1 MVPFILIGCNK
12 KKEEPITD
20 KEESTI
26 IKNATSTDEYL
37 NKKDY
42 KSIAYAYIYH
52 IKEGLQSYESETN
65 GTVKAKIAFI
75 NYDIKYNSVTYKN
88 GKTFYSKDYSTS
100 TLMNVKNEFYMVDKD
115 KILVSRD
122 YKNYKVFTTEDY
134 HKISYTPD
142 QYTIMGYVFND
153 QSIIKTEVLSDK
165 GDTVS
170 IRYTLDNELATNIVK
185 VDLKNSG
192 SLSSYP
198 VFHNIEITLSMKRD
212 FTPISYAINA
222 EYDASKPVIGSART
236 TQQGE
241 CIFSKVNERIT
252 VPNEAFLMEQI
263 GAQPSEII
271 IDEGEQTVK
280 DELMAAVK
288 KLDFEHGV
296 NVNGNLTLD
305 LMNTPLVLNIDSNLI
320 FDINR
325 LSGDKIY
332 EILSFYAKLEADE
345 NFGTLVSLI
354 KTFAGD
360 KLGEYAAI
368 LDGFKSLE
376 AVYDGDG
383 AIYLMPV
390 NKEDIRT
397 TVLKIKLVDILD
409 LVLKQVNVYNLVN
422 GANNDLVS
430 FKKIEGKDANNYEVE
445 ITLNPD
451 TVTSIKEGIDKFFAN
466 PDYALIKTLLGYK
479 DFDSIKAKVGVV
491 NGVVHT
497 LDASF
502 NYIQSGDPDVVKTF
516 VALHLEANNQTYDFA
531 KAINDAKALYDLYTS
546 TLELKARMSELSKNV
561 YVSKTYLANI
571 DKAIDEYNQL
581 NDQQKDFVGRN
592 LLTALE
598 NAKKEVSNIITFL
611 NALAKYDLNN
621 LNNQT
626 ILELLKL
633 YSANS
638 LNTTLLQQEM
648 TESDYQKIINLGDYV
663 DYSIF
668 DNAVSKIVGSDE
680 TTWNLNEQEIRGIKL
695 ICDIAA
701 YSSAAKTHMWLE
713 LLKSGNTID
722 IDVFITTIN
731 NLYNGLTNN

>member
-1 MVPFILIGCNK
+1 MVPFILVGCNQ

-26 IKNATSTDEYL
+26 IKNATSADEYL

-42 KSIAYAYIYH
+42 KSIAYAYIYR

-75 NYDIKYNSVTYKN
+75 NYDIKYNSITYKN

-122 YKNYKVFTTEDY
+122 YKNYKVFTAEDY

-185 VDLKNSG
+185 VDLKNGG

-222 EYDASKPVIGSART
+222 EYDASKPIIGSART

-263 GAQPSEII
+263 GAQPSEIV

-280 DELMAAVK
+280 DELMTAVK

-409 LVLKQVNVYNLVN
+409 IVLKQVNVYNLVN

-451 TVTSIKEGIDKFFAN
+451 TVASIKEKIDTFFAN

-491 NGVVHT
+491 DGVVHT

-516 VALHLEANNQTYDFA
+516 IALHLEANSQTYDF
-531 KAINDAKALYDLYTS
+531 
-546 TLELKARMSELSKNV
+546 V
-561 YVSKTYLANI
+561 
-571 DKAIDEYNQL
+571 KAIDEYNQL

-598 NAKKEVSNIITFL
+598 NAKKDVSNIITFL

-638 LNTTLLQQEM
+638 LNTTLLQKEM
-648 TESDYQKIINLGDYV
+648 AESDYQKIINLGDYV

-680 TTWNLNEQEIRGIKL
+680 TSWNLNEQEIRGIKL
-695 ICDIAA
+695 ICDIAN
-701 YSSAAKTHMWLE
+701 YSSGAKTHMWVE

-722 IDVFITTIN
+722 IDVFIAKIN
-731 NLYNGLTNN
+731 NLYNGLANN

>member
-1 MVPFILIGCNK
+1 MVPFTLIGCNQ

-26 IKNATSTDEYL
+26 IKNAASADEYL

-42 KSIAYAYIYH
+42 KSIAYAYIYR

-65 GTVKAKIAFI
+65 GTVKAKVAFI

-185 VDLKNSG
+185 VDLKNGG

-222 EYDASKPVIGSART
+222 VYDASKPIIGTART

-241 CIFSKVNERIT
+241 CVFSKVNERIT

-263 GAQPSEII
+263 GAQPSEIV

-280 DELMAAVK
+280 DELMTAVK

-305 LMNTPLVLNIDSNLI
+305 LMNTPLVLNIDSNLV

-360 KLGEYAAI
+360 KLGEYADI

-409 LVLKQVNVYNLVN
+409 IVLKQVNVYNLVN

-451 TVTSIKEGIDKFFAN
+451 TVASII
-466 PDYALIKTLLGYK
+466 
-479 DFDSIKAKVGVV
+479 
-491 NGVVHT
+491 
-497 LDASF
+497 
-502 NYIQSGDPDVVKTF
+502 
-516 VALHLEANNQTYDFA
+516 
-531 KAINDAKALYDLYTS
+531 
-546 TLELKARMSELSKNV
+546 LSKKRLIH
-561 YVSKTYLANI
+561 SLPI
-571 DKAIDEYNQL
+571 Q
-581 NDQQKDFVGRN
+581 
-592 LLTALE
+592 
-598 NAKKEVSNIITFL
+598 ITL
-611 NALAKYDLNN
+611 
-621 LNNQT
+621 
-626 ILELLKL
+626 
-633 YSANS
+633 
-638 LNTTLLQQEM
+638 
-648 TESDYQKIINLGDYV
+648 
-663 DYSIF
+663 
-668 DNAVSKIVGSDE
+668 
-680 TTWNLNEQEIRGIKL
+680 
-695 ICDIAA
+695 
-701 YSSAAKTHMWLE
+701 
-713 LLKSGNTID
+713 
-722 IDVFITTIN
+722 
-731 NLYNGLTNN
+731 

>member
-1 MVPFILIGCNK
+1 M
-12 KKEEPITD
+12 
-20 KEESTI
+20 
-26 IKNATSTDEYL
+26 
-37 NKKDY
+37 
-42 KSIAYAYIYH
+42 
-52 IKEGLQSYESETN
+52 
-65 GTVKAKIAFI
+65 
-75 NYDIKYNSVTYKN
+75 
-88 GKTFYSKDYSTS
+88 
-100 TLMNVKNEFYMVDKD
+100 
-115 KILVSRD
+115 
-122 YKNYKVFTTEDY
+122 
-134 HKISYTPD
+134 
-142 QYTIMGYVFND
+142 
-153 QSIIKTEVLSDK
+153 
-165 GDTVS
+165 
-170 IRYTLDNELATNIVK
+170 K
-185 VDLKNSG
+185 VDLKNGG

-222 EYDASKPVIGSART
+222 VYDASKPIIGTART

-263 GAQPSEII
+263 GAQPSEIV

-280 DELMAAVK
+280 DELMTAVK

-305 LMNTPLVLNIDSNLI
+305 LMNTPLVLNIDSNLV

-332 EILSFYAKLEADE
+332 EILSLYAKLEADE

-360 KLGEYAAI
+360 KLGEYATI

-376 AVYDGDG
+376 AVYDADG

-451 TVTSIKEGIDKFFAN
+451 TVASIKEKIDTFFAN

-479 DFDSIKAKVGVV
+479 DFDSIKAKVSVV

-497 LDASF
+497 LDTSF

-516 VALHLEANNQTYDFA
+516 IALHLEANSQTYDFA
-531 KAINDAKALYDLYTS
+531 KAIDDAKALYDLYTS
-546 TLELKARMSELSKNV
+546 TLDLKERMSELSKNV
-561 YVSKTYLANI
+561 YVSKTYLDNVS
-571 DKAIDEYNQL
+571 KAIDEYNQL

-598 NAKKEVSNIITFL
+598 NAKKDVSNIITFL

-626 ILELLKL
+626 ILVLLKL

-638 LNTTLLQQEM
+638 LNTTLLQKEM

-680 TTWNLNEQEIRGIKL
+680 TTWDLNEQEIRGIKL
-695 ICDIAA
+695 ICDIAN
-701 YSSAAKTHMWLE
+701 YSSGAKTHMWVE

-722 IDVFITTIN
+722 IDVFITKIN
-731 NLYNGLTNN
+731 NLYNGLANN

>member
-1 MVPFILIGCNK
+1 
-12 KKEEPITD
+12 
-20 KEESTI
+20 
-26 IKNATSTDEYL
+26 
-37 NKKDY
+37 
-42 KSIAYAYIYH
+42 
-52 IKEGLQSYESETN
+52 
-65 GTVKAKIAFI
+65 
-75 NYDIKYNSVTYKN
+75 
-88 GKTFYSKDYSTS
+88 
-100 TLMNVKNEFYMVDKD
+100 
-115 KILVSRD
+115 
-122 YKNYKVFTTEDY
+122 
-134 HKISYTPD
+134 
-142 QYTIMGYVFND
+142 MGYVFND

-165 GDTVS
+165 GDDVS

-185 VDLKNSG
+185 VDLKNGG

-222 EYDASKPVIGSART
+222 VYDASKPIIGTART

-263 GAQPSEII
+263 GAQPSEIV

-280 DELMAAVK
+280 DELMTAVK

-305 LMNTPLVLNIDSNLI
+305 LMNTPLVLNIDSNLV

-332 EILSFYAKLEADE
+332 EILSLYAKLEADE

-360 KLGEYAAI
+360 KLGEYATI

-376 AVYDGDG
+376 AVYDADG

-451 TVTSIKEGIDKFFAN
+451 TVASIKEKIDTFFAN

-479 DFDSIKAKVGVV
+479 DFDSIKAKVSVV

-497 LDASF
+497 LDTSF

-516 VALHLEANNQTYDFA
+516 IALHLEANSQTYDFA
-531 KAINDAKALYDLYTS
+531 KAIDDAKALYDLYTS
-546 TLELKARMSELSKNV
+546 TLDLKERMSELSKNV
-561 YVSKTYLANI
+561 YVSKTYLDNVS
-571 DKAIDEYNQL
+571 KAIDEYNQL

-598 NAKKEVSNIITFL
+598 NAKKDVSNIITFL

-626 ILELLKL
+626 ILVLLKL

-638 LNTTLLQQEM
+638 LNTTLLQKEM

-680 TTWNLNEQEIRGIKL
+680 TTWDLNEQEIRGIKL
-695 ICDIAA
+695 ICDIAN
-701 YSSAAKTHMWLE
+701 YSSGAKTHMWVE

-722 IDVFITTIN
+722 IDVFITKIN
-731 NLYNGLTNN
+731 NLYNGLANN

>member
-1 MVPFILIGCNK
+1 MVPFTLIGCNQ

-26 IKNATSTDEYL
+26 IKNATSADEYL

-42 KSIAYAYIYH
+42 KSIAYAYIYR

-65 GTVKAKIAFI
+65 GTVKAKVAFI

-185 VDLKNSG
+185 VDLKNGG

-198 VFHNIEITLSMKRD
+198 VFHSIEINLSMKRD

-222 EYDASKPVIGSART
+222 VYDASKPIIGTART

-263 GAQPSEII
+263 GAQPSEIV

-280 DELMAAVK
+280 DELMTAVK

-305 LMNTPLVLNIDSNLI
+305 LMNTPLVLNIDSNLV

-332 EILSFYAKLEADE
+332 EILSFYAKLEADD

-360 KLGEYAAI
+360 KLGEYAQI

-409 LVLKQVNVYNLVN
+409 IVLKQVNVYNLVN

-451 TVTSIKEGIDKFFAN
+451 TVASIKEKIDTFFTN

-479 DFDSIKAKVGVV
+479 DFDSIKAKVSVV

-497 LDASF
+497 LDALF

-516 VALHLEANNQTYDFA
+516 IALHLEANNQTYDFA

-546 TLELKARMSELSKNV
+546 TLELKARMSELSNNV
-561 YVSKTYLANI
+561 YVSKTYLANV

-598 NAKKEVSNIITFL
+598 NAKKDVSNIITFL

-633 YSANS
+633 YSADS
-638 LNTTLLQQEM
+638 LNTTLLQKEM

-680 TTWNLNEQEIRGIKL
+680 TSWNLNEQEIRGIKL

-701 YSSAAKTHMWLE
+701 YSSGAKTYMWLE
-713 LLKSGNTID
+713 LLKNGNTID
-722 IDVFITTIN
+722 IDVFITKIN
-731 NLYNGLTNN
+731 NLYNGLANN